1 MWEKSKQILN
11 LSMLL
16 FKKLGVLKHAE
27 SKFKAS
33 IVRSRGFGH
42 FFVQTLDFSS
52 SFHPQTRQSDFP
64 EYTPLFCFDS
74 ALMAEHIS
82 NWI

>member
-27 SKFKAS
+27 SKFW
-33 IVRSRGFGH
+33 VFFGLDDLAI
-42 FFVQTLDFSS
+42 FWSKTLTVFSS
-52 SFHPQTRQSDFP
+52 C
-64 EYTPLFCFDS
+64 L
-74 ALMAEHIS
+74 
-82 NWI
+82 